1 MVNVLI
7 ADDSMLTRTVIRD
20 LLSRDQNITVV
31 GEVSDGQEAVR
42 STCRLRPDLVIMDV
56 MMPVMD
62 GLAATVEIMACC
74 PTPILILSANVDPKD
89 SRSAFNAIKHG
100 ALDVMEKP
108 QGVVTEAFEEIA
120 AQLIQRVKFLSKVR
134 VIHHFRRPRQ
144 RVPAAQ
150 PADHRRSV
158 LAIGASTGGPK
169 AVMRLMKELP
179 RETGAQVLIVQ
190 HIARGFAAGFAEW
203 LDRESPLTVRLAREG
218 DPLEE
223 GVALVA
229 PNGVHM
235 EVQDGRIVLSDA
247 APVNSCRPSVDVLFH
262 SLARSDLAARAVGVL
277 FTGMGRD
284 GAEGMAALRRSGGYN
299 IAQDEASSA
308 VFGMPRAAIDL
319 GGVHQTLA
327 LADIPA
333 AVVRLMQKDA
343 EEPDDRH

>member
-7 ADDSMLTRTVIRD
+7 ADDSMLTRTVIKD
-20 LLSRDQNITVV
+20 LLSRDRNISVV
-31 GEVSDGQEAVR
+31 GEVSDGQAAVR
-42 STCRLRPDLVIMDV
+42 ETCRLRPDLVIMDV

-74 PTPILILSANVDPKD
+74 PTPILILSANVDPQD

-108 QGVVTEAFEEIA
+108 HGVVTEAFEEIA
-120 AQLIQRVKFLSKVR
+120 AQLIQKVKFLARVR

-144 RVPAAQ
+144 RIPAVQ
-150 PADHRRSV
+150 PADHRRSL

-218 DPLEE
+218 DLIED

-235 EVQDGRIVLSDA
+235 EVRDGRVALAEST
-247 APVNSCRPSVDVLFH
+247 PVNSCRPSVDVLFH
-262 SLARSDLAARAVGVL
+262 SLARSELAGKAVAVL
-277 FTGMGRD
+277 LTGMGRD
-284 GAEGMAALRRSGGYN
+284 GAEGMAALRRSGSYT
-299 IAQDEASSA
+299 IAQDETSSA
-308 VFGMPRAAIDL
+308 VFGMPKAAIDL
-319 GGVHQTLA
+319 GGVHQVLS
-327 LADIPA
+327 LGDIPA
-333 AVVRLMQKDA
+333 AVVRLMQK
-343 EEPDDRH
+343 EPDTVRN